1 MKRFA
6 IFLLAICMLLSGCS
20 TWMDGSYHSVKP
32 HIPQEDQVNPH
43 GIQVNDYAQLYEALK
58 SLTNNGLQNAV
69 ISVADYNQEKVEPD
83 MKNAVSSL
91 MTGDPITAYAVKEIN
106 FEMGVS
112 TGRPAIAVDITYLH
126 NLAEIREIREVGNA
140 QSIRAV
146 VNSELK
152 KCTTGVVLYVENYT
166 QIDFAQIAE
175 DYAAENPQSV
185 MELPSVAVN
194 VYPEWGK
201 DRIVELKFTYQT
213 SRNILRT
220 MQSMVASLFDA
231 AAVFVSGY
239 EQEAEKF
246 DQLYSWLAVRYD
258 YRYETSITP
267 TYSLLLNGVGDSKA
281 FAAVY
286 RAMCKQAGLEC
297 ELISGTREGEA
308 WFWNLIRCDGKY
320 YHVDITSQEDDDRL
334 LLYYD
339 EQMHDSRYVWDYSA
353 YPETE
358 QMPAPVPSE
367 PEQTESSEPLP
378 DVTEATEPENTAASE

>member
-1 MKRFA
+1 MKRF
-6 IFLLAICMLLSGCS
+6 FLLLLAICLLLSGCS

-32 HIPQEDQVNPH
+32 HIPQGDQVDPH
-43 GIQVNDYAQLYEALK
+43 GIQVSDYAELYQALK

-69 ISVADYNQEKVEPD
+69 ISVADYDQEKVEPN
-83 MKNAVSSL
+83 MRNVVSAL
-91 MTGDPITAYAVKEIN
+91 MTGDPITAYAVKEIE
-106 FEMGVS
+106 FEIGVS
-112 TGRPAIAVDITYLH
+112 TGRPAIAVEITYLH
-126 NLAEIREIREVGNA
+126 NLAEIREIRKVTNA
-140 QSIRAV
+140 QNTKEV
-146 VNSELK
+146 VTSELR
-152 KCTTGVVLYVENYT
+152 KCTTGVVLYVENYM

-175 DYAAENPQSV
+175 DYAAENPQRV

-213 SRNILRT
+213 SRNVLRT
-220 MQSMVASLFDA
+220 MQSMVTSLFDA

-239 EQEAEKF
+239 EREAEKF

-281 FAAVY
+281 FATVY
-286 RAMCKQAGLEC
+286 RALCEKAGLEC
-297 ELISGTREGEA
+297 EIISGTREGEA

-320 YHVDITSQEDDDRL
+320 YHVDITSQDDDNRL

-339 EQMHDSRYVWDYSA
+339 EQMNDNRYVWDYSA
-353 YPETE
+353 YPATE
-358 QMPAPVPSE
+358 QLPQPDPTE
-367 PEQTESSEPLP
+367 PEQTEPTETPS
-378 DVTEATEPENTAASE
+378 EATVPENTAALK